1 MSTLIGQRERI
12 AVEFE
17 LKEVEPELRKW
28 LYGTMSLWA
37 GGHRI
42 SRHGRHDEVCTLT
55 VALTSYP
62 GILRDAGDRSDPR
75 LMAMPAAEAFEVM
88 HEAIYG
94 DEPGSTYQQT
104 VELSRHFGRFEV
116 FPNGFEVFDGHH
128 GFLIEDRLAGRLIW
142 RATADM
148 VVHEVRMGAGEF
160 DRVIDRFLTE
170 LEKTSGQTRVKIDR

>member
-1 MSTLIGQRERI
+1 MGTLIGQRERV

-17 LKEVEPELRKW
+17 LQEVEPEYKHW

-55 VALTSYP
+55 VALTSFP
-62 GILRDAGDRSDPR
+62 GILRDAVDRIDAR

-104 VELSRHFGRFEV
+104 VELNRHFGGFEV

-128 GFLIEDRLAGRLIW
+128 GFLIEDRLVGRLIW
-142 RATADM
+142 CSTKDK
-148 VVHEVRMGAGEF
+148 VVHEARIGAGEF
-160 DRVIDRFLTE
+160 DRVIDGFLTV
-170 LEKTSGQTRVKIDR
+170 LEKASGQTRTKIDT

>member
-1 MSTLIGQRERI
+1 MSTLIGYRDRV

-17 LKEVEPELRKW
+17 LKKVEPELRNW

-42 SRHGRHDEVCTLT
+42 SRHGRHGEVCTLT
-55 VALTSYP
+55 VALTSFP

-75 LMAMPAAEAFEVM
+75 LMAMPADEAFEIM

-104 VELSRHFGRFEV
+104 VALSRHFGRLEV
-116 FPNGFEVFDGHH
+116 FPIGFEVFDGHH
-128 GFLIEDRLAGRLIW
+128 GFLIEDRLVGRLIW

-148 VVHEVRMGAGEF
+148 IVREIRIGAGEF
-160 DRVIDRFLTE
+160 DRIIDQFLTE
-170 LEKTSGQTRVKIDR
+170 LERLSGHTRR